1 MRIYYFVDEEHLNE
15 YDKVEET
22 NDNPIGLVPNKK
34 ATPIAVR
41 DYYRFLVEITNHKN
55 GTLDEKIEGLVY
67 NKELLAKTMIDAF
80 KNSKC
85 YQEKSEDDR
94 TKIINFIKK
103 DPLVESPLIFI

>member
-1 MRIYYFVDEEHLNE
+1 MRIYYFVDEEHLGE
-15 YDKVEET
+15 YDK
-22 NDNPIGLVPNKK
+22 
-34 ATPIAVR
+34 
-41 DYYRFLVEITNHKN
+41 VEITNHKN